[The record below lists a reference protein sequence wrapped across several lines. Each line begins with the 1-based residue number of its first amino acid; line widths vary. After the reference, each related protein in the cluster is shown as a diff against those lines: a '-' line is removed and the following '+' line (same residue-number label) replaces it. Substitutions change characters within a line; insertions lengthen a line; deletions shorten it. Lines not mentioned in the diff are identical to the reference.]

1 MSIIV
6 LIGILSYWPNAI
18 DDMISFGKT
27 TLKHTYL
34 ITIIFGNCNNE
45 LKALLLP
52 NKDELIIT
60 EKFIEKKE
68 EFNNFIK
75 TILIN
80 KNNIDK
86 KLYNKTIDLAINL
99 TNFEVFFLIVCFL
112 NE

>member
-60 EKFIEKKE
+60 EKFREKKK
-68 EFNNFIK
+68 NLI
-75 TILIN
+75 ILL
-80 KNNIDK
+80 
-86 KLYNKTIDLAINL
+86 KLY
-99 TNFEVFFLIVCFL
+99 
-112 NE
+112 

>member
-6 LIGILSYWPNAI
+6 LIGILSYWPTAI

-34 ITIIFGNCNNE
+34 TTIIFGNCNNE

-60 EKFIEKKE
+60 EKFREKKK
-68 EFNNFIK
+68 NLI
-75 TILIN
+75 ILL
-80 KNNIDK
+80 
-86 KLYNKTIDLAINL
+86 KLY
-99 TNFEVFFLIVCFL
+99 
-112 NE
+112 